1 MSYEEYKKEEEN
13 VVEEP
18 KEKGGRAK
26 KASLCAKIIGAVY
39 ILTASTLS
47 FLGIFSAPVS
57 DICIVGFSIM
67 GIFGTVDINLMLDK
81 FTKKG
86 D

>member
-1 MSYEEYKKEEEN
+1 MEEE
-13 VVEEP
+13 VKTDEI
-18 KEKGGRAK
+18 KADEKGGRAK
-26 KASLCAKIIGAVY
+26 KASLAAKIIGAVY

-47 FLGIFSAPVS
+47 FTGVFSAPIA

-67 GIFGTVDINLMLDK
+67 GIFGTVDINLMLEK

-86 D
+86 E

>member
-1 MSYEEYKKEEEN
+1 MENTEETIQEEKKL
-13 VVEEP
+13 
-18 KEKGGRAK
+18 KAK
-26 KASLCAKIIGAVY
+26 TASLAAKIIGAVY

-47 FLGIFSAPVS
+47 FLGIFNAPIT